1 MNFTLP
7 NFQNIKKMK
16 KGGVYM
22 FNKSLRK
29 DAKGFTL
36 IELLIVI
43 VIIGILAGVLVAVI
57 NPAAQQNRAR
67 DATVQ
72 AGLNKMALAVGSFNA
87 AYGRLPSTTE
97 FGGIIDG
104 ETAAPTCALAA
115 GVVTCT
121 YTMTSIPLPTVN
133 CSANQNCCA
142 ASPNNFVGN
151 GDAAGDETPCVF
163 RYSGDTATGRFRIWG
178 KSYGISN
185 GTFLYDSTDGGQIK
199 QCDNLNATT
208 TC

>member
-72 AGLNKMALAVGSFNA
+72 AGLNKMALAVGSFNS
-87 AYGRLPSTTE
+87 AYGRLPTNTE
-97 FGGIIDG
+97 FGGLIDG
-104 ETAAPTCALAA
+104 EAGLACAIAA

-121 YTMTSIPLPTVN
+121 YTMPNIPLPTVN
-133 CSANQNCCA
+133 CAANQNCCA
-142 ASPNNFVGN
+142 AAPNSFI
-151 GDAAGDETPCVF
+151 GDGDTTAGDTTACVY
-163 RYSGDTATGRFRIWG
+163 RYQGDSATGRFRVWG
-178 KSYGISN
+178 KSFGINN

-199 QCDNLNATT
+199 QCDNTNATT